1 MPQRKTP
8 FITGEQSAANLQINN
23 PEAYLQKARG
33 NLGIPEEYSDKQQAV
48 LSSTPGDAESRNK
61 IQEELDSINRVDSI
75 IVVDDVAIRD
85 SIAIWDSIN
94 NVVVEKGKNNTL
106 KEIQNNYLE
115 GISYFS
121 GLAIP
126 IVVIILY
133 FIFDKKNQHQK
144 EFKFDQKEYVPEDT
158 SSKRR
163 QSYQSTINKLKNLK
177 ESILKRYKSINL
189 KSKLS
194 YLGYAEIIVISLLT
208 GTIIFSLFGYLFGE
222 EQYFN
227 EVGKRIYKSTDAIK
241 HIKMNY
247 TFGVIGFILSAG
259 ITFLYLKTI
268 NKKNK
273 LS

>member
-8 FITGEQSAANLQINN
+8 FITDEQSAANLQINN
-23 PEAYLQKARG
+23 PEAYLQKSRE
-33 NLGIPEEYSDKQQAV
+33 NLGISEEYSDKQQAV
-48 LSSTPGDAESRNK
+48 LSSTPGGAESRKK

-94 NVVVEKGKNNTL
+94 NVVVEKGENNIL

-144 EFKFDQKEYVPEDT
+144 EFNLDQKEYVPEDT

-163 QSYQSTINKLKNLK
+163 QLYQSTINKLKNLK
-177 ESILKRYKSINL
+177 ESILKIYKSINL

-194 YLGYAEIIVISLLT
+194 YLGYAEIIVISLLI
-208 GTIIFSLFGYLFGE
+208 GTIIFSIFGYLLGE

-227 EVGKRIYKSTDAIK
+227 EVGKRIHKSSYAIK
-241 HIKMNY
+241 QTKINY
-247 TFGVIGFILSAG
+247 MSGIIGFLLSSC
-259 ITFLYLKTI
+259 ITFLYLKSI
-268 NKKNK
+268 NKNLK
-273 LS
+273 